1 MDLTPGKPGKPGAMC
16 RSPSYDARMVS
27 RMPDIEPPVRSSS
40 VKISRRRRA
49 ALKAIAVLPTMF
61 TLGNLLCG
69 FLAIFL
75 ASRDPVATQLPF
87 GWSPLTCA
95 VVAVFTGM
103 IFDALDG
110 RIARLTNQTSELGEQ
125 LDSFADMVTF
135 GVAPAFIAIM
145 LVDVDIPFLAQGKGD
160 SLLDRAVLIT
170 GGLYCACA
178 ALRLAR
184 FNVEIKSPSVSDH
197 MSFKG
202 LPSPGAAG
210 TVASIVLLH
219 EYYLAPFM
227 HDHRAT
233 GLETMDETWPLLLT
247 KIGMIMVML
256 LVALAMV
263 SRLRYSHVLNRY
275 FRGKASFNTIVFSVV
290 GVMAVAIVPQHAIA
304 AALVIYALSA
314 PAAWLWYKTAGKK
327 GDTDQM
333 WVADEEDGEEDDED
347 EREAV

>member
-1 MDLTPGKPGKPGAMC
+1 
-16 RSPSYDARMVS
+16 MVS
-27 RMPDIEPPVRSSS
+27 RIPDSNPLPAPPLL
-40 VKISRRRRA
+40 ISRRRRA
-49 ALKAIAVLPTMF
+49 ALKAIAVIPTMF
-61 TLGNLLCG
+61 TLANLLSG
-69 FLAIFL
+69 FGAIFL
-75 ASRDPVATQLPF
+75 ASRDPVTTQLPF
-87 GWSPLTCA
+87 GWSPLTAA
-95 VVAVFTGM
+95 VVAVFMGM

-110 RIARLTNQTSELGEQ
+110 RIARLTKQTSELGEQ

-160 SLLDRAVLIT
+160 NLLDRAVLIT

-184 FNVEIKSPSVSDH
+184 FNVEVKSAAVSDH

-219 EYYLAPFM
+219 EYFLAPLM
-227 HDHRAT
+227 RDHRAT
-233 GLETMDETWPLLLT
+233 GLEPMDETWPLWLS
-247 KIGMIMVML
+247 KVAMIAVMM
-256 LVALAMV
+256 LVAFAMV

-275 FRGKASFNTIVFSVV
+275 FRGKASFNTIVCCVV
-290 GVMAVAIVPQHAIA
+290 GVMLVAIVPQYAIA
-304 AALVIYALSA
+304 GGLVFYALSA
-314 PAAWLWYKTAGKK
+314 PSAWLWYKTVGKK

-333 WVADEEDGEEDDED
+333 WVADEEGDEGEEDN

>member
-1 MDLTPGKPGKPGAMC
+1 
-16 RSPSYDARMVS
+16 MVS
-27 RMPDIEPPVRSSS
+27 RIPDSDPALEASSL
-40 VKISRRRRA
+40 KLSRRRQA
-49 ALKAIAVLPTMF
+49 ALKAIAVIPTMF

-69 FLAIFL
+69 FAAIFL
-75 ASRDPVATQLPF
+75 ASRDPVTTQLPF
-87 GWSPLTCA
+87 GWSPLTAA
-95 VVAVFTGM
+95 VVAVFMGM

-110 RIARLTNQTSELGEQ
+110 RIARLTKQTSELGEQ

-160 SLLDRAVLIT
+160 NLLDRAVLIT

-184 FNVEIKSPSVSDH
+184 FNVEVKSAAVADH

-219 EYYLAPFM
+219 EHFLAPFM
-227 HDHRAT
+227 HDHRAAPT
-233 GLETMDETWPLLLT
+233 GLGPMDETWPLWLS
-247 KIGMIMVML
+247 KVGMIVVMM
-256 LVALAMV
+256 LVAFAMV

-275 FRGKASFNTIVFSVV
+275 FRGKASFNTIVCCVV
-290 GVMAVAIVPQHAIA
+290 VVMAVAIVPQYAIA
-304 AALVIYALSA
+304 AGLVLYALSA
-314 PAAWLWYKTAGKK
+314 PSAWLWYKIVGKK

-333 WVADEEDGEEDDED
+333 WVEDEEGDESEDDS
-347 EREAV
+347 ERDAM

>member
-1 MDLTPGKPGKPGAMC
+1 MHSEPTDDDFP
-16 RSPSYDARMVS
+16 PSERALRLS
-27 RMPDIEPPVRSSS
+27 RP
-40 VKISRRRRA
+40 KRA
-49 ALKAIAVLPTMF
+49 AMKAIAVLPTMF
-61 TLGNLLCG
+61 TLANLLSG

-75 ASRDPVATQLPF
+75 ASRDPVVTQLPF

-95 VVAVFTGM
+95 VVAIFFGM

-110 RIARLTNQTSELGEQ
+110 RIARLTHQTSELGEQ
-125 LDSFADMVTF
+125 LDSFADMVSF

-145 LVDVDIPFLAQGKGD
+145 LVDVQIPFLAQGKGD
-160 SLLDRAVLIT
+160 SLIDRAVLIT

-184 FNVEIKSPSVSDH
+184 FNVEVKSAAVSDH

-210 TVASIVLLH
+210 TVVSLVLLH
-219 EYYLAPFM
+219 EHFLAPLM
-227 HDHRAT
+227 HSHREAVT
-233 GLETMDETWPLLLT
+233 GLQTMDETWPLWLS
-247 KIGMIMVML
+247 KVGMIIVML

-275 FRGKASFNTIVFSVV
+275 FRGKASFNAIVFAVV
-290 GVMAVAIVPQHAIA
+290 LVLVVAVVPQYAIA
-304 AALVIYALSA
+304 AALVLYALSA
-314 PAAWLWYKTAGKK
+314 PCTWLWYKVVGKK

-333 WVADEEDGEEDDED
+333 WVADEEGEEDAAEN
-347 EREAV
+347 ERGEAR

>member
-1 MDLTPGKPGKPGAMC
+1 MQGFEPLEPRGAT
-16 RSPSYDARMVS
+16 ARDRMLPMVS
-27 RMPDIEPPVRSSS
+27 RIPDNEPPLPVRPL
-40 VKISRRRRA
+40 KLSRRRRA

-61 TLGNLLCG
+61 TLANLLSG

-95 VVAVFTGM
+95 VVAVFMGM

-160 SLLDRAVLIT
+160 NLLDRAVLIT
-170 GGLYCACA
+170 GALYCACA

-184 FNVEIKSPSVSDH
+184 FNVEVKSAAVADH

-219 EYYLAPFM
+219 EHLLAPLM
-227 HDHRAT
+227 REHLAT
-233 GLETMDETWPLLLT
+233 PLEPRDESWPLWLS
-247 KIGMIMVML
+247 KVGMIIVML
-256 LVALAMV
+256 LVAFAMV

-275 FRGKASFNTIVFSVV
+275 FRGKASFNTIVLCVV
-290 GVMAVAIVPQHAIA
+290 GVMAVAIVPQYAIA
-304 AALVIYALSA
+304 AGLVVYALSA
-314 PAAWLWYKTAGKK
+314 PVVWLWYKTVGKK

-333 WVADEEDGEEDDED
+333 WVADEEGDEEGDDE
-347 EREAV
+347 EREVV